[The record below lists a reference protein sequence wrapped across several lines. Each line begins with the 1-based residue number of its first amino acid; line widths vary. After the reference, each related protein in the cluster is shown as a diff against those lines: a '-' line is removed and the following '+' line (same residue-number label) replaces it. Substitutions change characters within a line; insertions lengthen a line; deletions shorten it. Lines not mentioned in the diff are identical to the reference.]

1 MENWNLSKS
10 WEKKGIFAS
19 FFRALLETFPRPHY
33 LLLSAPT
40 SARKDWDEYWL
51 ELFEL
56 FISHEALRVTKLRSN
71 STWLRITSNKWIP
84 VQFQAAWT
92 SIIRLFLA
100 SS

>member
-33 LLLSAPT
+33 LLQPRLEKTGT
-40 SARKDWDEYWL
+40 SID
-51 ELFEL
+51 FEL